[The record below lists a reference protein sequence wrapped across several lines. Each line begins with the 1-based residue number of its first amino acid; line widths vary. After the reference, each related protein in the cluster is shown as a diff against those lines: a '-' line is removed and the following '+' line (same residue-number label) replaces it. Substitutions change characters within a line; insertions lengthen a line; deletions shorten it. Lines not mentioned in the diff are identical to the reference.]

1 MRKIIEIVYRQP
13 DNLSGK
19 LNKKQ
24 RTFQIYAQAYCLGLI
39 ETDATLAEMMEM
51 SADISDH
58 IVDDLIEKIVEVRHH
73 A

>member
-19 LNKKQ
+19 LSKKQ
-24 RTFQIYAQAYCLGLI
+24 RNFQIHTQAYCLGLI
-39 ETDATLAEMMEM
+39 ETDATLAEMMQM
-51 SADISDH
+51 SANVSDY
-58 IVDDLIEKIVEVRHH
+58 IIDSLVEKIVEVRSH

>member
-1 MRKIIEIVYRQP
+1 MRRIIEIRYRQP

-19 LNKKQ
+19 LSKEQ
-24 RTFQIYAQAYCLGLI
+24 RTFLVYAQAFCLGLI
-39 ETDATLAEMMEM
+39 ETDATLADMLSM

-58 IVDDLIEKIVEVRHH
+58 IVDELIEKIVEVRSH

>member
-19 LNKKQ
+19 LSKKQ
-24 RTFQIYAQAYCLGLI
+24 RNFQIYAQAYCLGLI
-39 ETDATLAEMMEM
+39 ETDATLLEMMQM

-58 IVDDLIEKIVEVRHH
+58 IIDGLVEKIVEVRSR

>member
-19 LNKKQ
+19 LSKKQ
-24 RTFQIYAQAYCLGLI
+24 RNFQIYTQAYCLGLI
-39 ETDATLAEMMEM
+39 ETDATLPEMMQM

-58 IVDDLIEKIVEVRHH
+58 IVDSLVEKIVEVRSH

>member
-19 LNKKQ
+19 KQ
-24 RTFQIYAQAYCLGLI
+24 RNFQIYAQAYCLGLI
-39 ETDATLAEMMEM
+39 ETDATLLEMMQM

-58 IVDDLIEKIVEVRHH
+58 IIDGLVEKIVEVRSH